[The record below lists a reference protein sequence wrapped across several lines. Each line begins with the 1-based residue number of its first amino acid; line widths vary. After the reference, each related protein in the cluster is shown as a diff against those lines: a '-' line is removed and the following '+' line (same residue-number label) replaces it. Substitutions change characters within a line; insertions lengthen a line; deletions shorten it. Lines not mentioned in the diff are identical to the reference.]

1 MTLLQQTQDNKSWQG
16 NNQRKM
22 TVLLDNKGQ
31 GRVGDALKENI
42 QADAHLSVI
51 SALFSIYGYAALKGQ
66 LSQIDALRLL
76 IPSNDGRPVSSSNN
90 QPLKLAG
97 LTGDESDRRSRNSL
111 NIIQVAR
118 ECADWLEQKADIR
131 EVSLPVFQNLFHIKN
146 TDGSAVAIHGSSPF
160 TSSGLGFTPSRGYEM
175 NTYFTTP
182 AETTNLLT
190 WFDSI
195 WNNPD
200 TTRDIKAFVLTQLED
215 IFATKSPELV
225 YFLTLYNVFRDFLGE
240 LKEDE
245 IIKTRTGIKNTL
257 IWGKLYKFQ
266 RDGVLGAI
274 DKIEKYNG
282 CIIADSVGLGKTFEA
297 LAIIKYY
304 ELRNDR
310 VLVLCPKKIRENWT
324 IFTVNDKRNLFAVD
338 RFNYDVLN
346 HTDMTRVRGHSGEL
360 NLETLNWGNY
370 DLVVIDESHN
380 FRNNPPRKDGM
391 TRYSRLM
398 RDIIKSGVKTK
409 VLMLSATPVN
419 SRMNDLK
426 NQVAFITEGIDD
438 ALYDSGITSIE
449 QTLKKAQTRFNRWLK
464 MPESQRTAESLLET
478 LNFDY
483 FKLLDLL
490 TIARS
495 RKHIEKYYDMA
506 EIGEFPQR
514 AKPVNIKADIDTNG
528 MFPPLIEINRD
539 IRRLN
544 LSAYAPL
551 KYIRPDK
558 LAKYSRKYDMEVA
571 GGSVFKQID
580 REESLIHLMR
590 VNLLKRM
597 ESSINSFAL
606 TLARLLENVQE
617 IINRIDLHEEAETEE
632 LSIEEIE
639 IDDDDFAPYLIGNKI
654 KVLLQDVD
662 RVRWKQELKEDE
674 TLLVKLLRE
683 AREIDASRDE
693 KLRYLR
699 NLIVAKCSSPINTG
713 NKKVLIFT
721 AFADTAYYLYE
732 NLAAWA
738 QDELDIHSALV
749 TGTGSNKTTMPHIRK
764 DLATIITSF
773 SPLSKERA
781 KIDASLT
788 EEIDILI
795 STDCLSEGQN
805 LQDCDYVVNYDIHWN
820 PVRIIQRFGR
830 IDRLGSANEIIQL
843 VNFWPNMELDEYI
856 NLEARVSG
864 RMVLL
869 DISATGEENI
879 IEFANAGKM
888 NDLEYRRRQ
897 LEQLQN
903 EVVDIEDLGGSISI
917 TDLTLNDFRMD
928 LTGYLENHA
937 DKLEQMHLGALA
949 VVRPDDLINDEIR
962 PGVFFC
968 LRSENAKT
976 KIDSTYALAP
986 YYLVYV
992 ADTGE
997 VLLNFPQAKKIL
1009 DLLKKLSL
1017 GRSHPDMEAVKRF
1030 NTITLNATDMNH
1042 YQNLLAKA
1050 VAAIT
1055 GKAEEKG
1062 VESLFHRGGTALS
1075 KESFQGMDDFE
1086 VVSYLIIA
1094 GADKKGYRNARKE

>member
-1 MTLLQQTQDNKSWQG
+1 M
-16 NNQRKM
+16 
-22 TVLLDNKGQ
+22 LLDNKGQ
-31 GRVGDALKENI
+31 GKVGDALAEGI
-42 QADAHLSVI
+42 QASARVSILS
-51 SALFSIYGYAALKGQ
+51 SLFSIYGYSALKKQ
-66 LSQIDALRLL
+66 LERADVLRLL
-76 IPSNDGRPVSSSNN
+76 IPSNDTPIASGNVKSFRV
-90 QPLKLAG
+90 AG
-97 LTGDESDRRSRNSL
+97 LTGSEADRRFRNSL
-111 NIIQVAR
+111 DMVKLAR
-118 ECADWLEQKADIR
+118 DCSRWLQQKAEIR
-131 EVSLPVFQNLFHIKN
+131 TVSLPVLQNLFHIEN
-146 TDGSAVAIHGSSPF
+146 PDGSTIAVHGSSPF
-160 TSSGLGFTPSRGYEM
+160 TSAGLGVVPSDGYEM
-175 NTYFTTP
+175 NTCFTTP
-182 AETTNLLT
+182 AETESLLK
-190 WFDSI
+190 WFDAI
-195 WNNPD
+195 WSNPEATGD
-200 TTRDIKAFVLTQLED
+200 VKSFVLTQLET
-215 IFATKSPELV
+215 IFASKSPELV
-225 YFLTLYNVFRDFLGE
+225 YFLTLYNVFRDYLGE
-240 LKEDE
+240 LEEDK
-245 IIKTRTGIKNTL
+245 IIKTRTGIKDTL
-257 IWGKLYKFQ
+257 VWNKLYRFQ
-266 RDGVLGAI
+266 HDGVLGAI
-274 DKIEKYNG
+274 DKMEKYNG

-310 VLVLCPKKIRENWT
+310 VLVLCPKKIRESWT
-324 IFTVNDKRNLFAVD
+324 LFTVNDKRNLFAAD
-338 RFNYDVLN
+338 RFNFDVLN
-346 HTDMTRVRGHSGEL
+346 HTDLTRERGRSGEI

-398 RDIIKSGVKTK
+398 HNIIKSGVKTK

-438 ALYDSGITSIE
+438 ALYNQGIFSIE
-449 QTLKKAQTRFNRWLK
+449 QTLRQAQTRFNRWLRLDAA
-464 MPESQRTAESLLET
+464 ERTTEGLLET

-495 RKHIEKYYDMA
+495 RKHIAKYYDLD
-506 EIGEFPQR
+506 EIGEFPKR
-514 AKPVNIKADIDTNG
+514 AIPINIKSDIDTKG
-528 MFPPLIEINRD
+528 LFPELREINRD

-544 LSAYAPL
+544 LSSYAPL
-551 KYIRPDK
+551 KYVLPNKREE
-558 LAKYSRKYDMEVA
+558 YSRKYDMAVS

-606 TLARLLENVQE
+606 TLARLLENVRG
-617 IINRIDLHEEAETEE
+617 IINRIDSHEESEIEE

-639 IDDDDFAPYLIGNKI
+639 IDDDDFTPFLIGSKI

-662 RVRWKQELKEDE
+662 RVRWRQELEEDRVI
-674 TLLVKLLRE
+674 LVKLLRE

-693 KLRYLR
+693 KLRRLKE
-699 NLIVAKCSSPINTG
+699 LIVAKCVNPINAG

-721 AFADTAYYLYE
+721 AFADTAKYLYE
-732 NLAAWA
+732 SIAALA
-738 QDELDIHSALV
+738 QDELGVHSALV
-749 TGTGSNKTTMPHIRK
+749 TGAGVNKTTMPKLRK
-764 DLATIITSF
+764 DIATIITSF

-781 KIDASLT
+781 KIDESLT

-820 PVRIIQRFGR
+820 PVRIVQRFGR
-830 IDRLGSANEIIQL
+830 IDRLGSQNQVVQL

-879 IEFANAGKM
+879 IEFSDAGKM

-903 EVVDIEDLGGSISI
+903 EVVDLEDLGGGLSI
-917 TDLTLNDFRMD
+917 TDMTLNDFRMD
-928 LTGYLENHA
+928 LTEYLKEHA
-937 DKLEQMHLGALA
+937 DRLEHMTPGAFA
-949 VVRPDDLINDEIR
+949 VTRVDDLIEEEGLE
-962 PGVFFC
+962 PGVIFC
-968 LRSENAKT
+968 LRSEST
-976 KIDSTYALAP
+976 KLSTDSTYALAP
-986 YYLVYV
+986 HYLVWV
-992 ADTGE
+992 SESGE
-997 VLLNFPQAKKIL
+997 VQMNFTQAKKIL

-1017 GRSHPDMEAVKRF
+1017 GRSQPDEGTVARF
-1030 NTITLNATDMNH
+1030 NFATRDATDMSK
-1042 YQNLLAKA
+1042 YQALLAKA

-1062 VESLFHRGGTALS
+1062 VESLFQRGGTALS

-1086 VVSYLIIA
+1086 VVSYLIILGKA
-1094 GADKKGYRNARKE
+1094 TEA

>member
-1 MTLLQQTQDNKSWQG
+1 MIT
-16 NNQRKM
+16 
-22 TVLLDNKGQ
+22 LLDNKRQ
-31 GRVGDALKENI
+31 GKVGDALADNI
-42 QADAHLSVI
+42 QANARLSI
-51 SALFSIYGYAALKGQ
+51 LSGFFSVYGYSILKKQ
-66 LSQIDALRLL
+66 LERADVLRLL
-76 IPSNDGRPVSSSNN
+76 IPSNDTPVASGNVK
-90 QPLKLAG
+90 PFRVAG
-97 LTGDESDRRSRNSL
+97 LTGSEADRRFRNTL
-111 NIIQVAR
+111 NMTQLAR
-118 ECADWLEQKADIR
+118 ECSQWLQEKSEIR
-131 EVSLPVFQNLFHIKN
+131 AVSLPVLQNLFHIKN
-146 TDGSAVAIHGSSPF
+146 PDGSAIAVHGSSPF
-160 TSSGLGFTPSRGYEM
+160 TSAGLGVVPSDGYEM
-175 NTYFTTP
+175 NTCFTMP
-182 AETTNLLT
+182 AETESLLK
-190 WFDSI
+190 WFDAI
-195 WNNPD
+195 WSNSEATED
-200 TTRDIKAFVLTQLED
+200 VKSFVLTQLET
-215 IFATKSPELV
+215 IFANKSPELV
-225 YFLTLYNVFRDFLGE
+225 YFLTLYNVFREYLGE
-240 LKEDE
+240 LEEDK
-245 IIKTRTGIKNTL
+245 IIKTRTGIKDTL
-257 IWGKLYKFQ
+257 VWSRLYRFQ
-266 RDGVLGAI
+266 HDGVLGAI
-274 DKIEKYNG
+274 DKMEKFNG

-324 IFTVNDKRNLFAVD
+324 LFTVNDRRNLFAAD
-338 RFNYDVLN
+338 RFNFDVLN
-346 HTDMTRVRGHSGEL
+346 HTDLTRERGRSGEI

-398 RDIIKSGVKTK
+398 HNIIKSGVKTK

-438 ALYDSGITSIE
+438 ALYNHGIFSIE
-449 QTLKKAQTRFNRWLK
+449 QTLRQAQTRFNRWLQLDAA
-464 MPESQRTAESLLET
+464 ERTTEGLLEA

-495 RKHIEKYYDMA
+495 RKHIIKYYDLD
-506 EIGEFPQR
+506 EVGEFPER
-514 AKPVNIKADIDTNG
+514 ARPINIQSDIDTKDL
-528 MFPPLIEINRD
+528 FPELREINRD

-544 LSAYAPL
+544 LSSYAPL
-551 KYIRPDK
+551 KYVFPNK
-558 LAKYSRKYDMEVA
+558 LEEYSRKYDMEVS

-606 TLARLLENVQE
+606 TLARLLEKVRDIISRIYSHDESE
-617 IINRIDLHEEAETEE
+617 IEE

-639 IDDDDFAPYLIGNKI
+639 IEDDDFAPYLIGSKV

-662 RVRWKQELKEDE
+662 RVRWRQELEEDE
-674 TLLVKLLRE
+674 VLLVKLLRE

-693 KLRYLR
+693 KLRCLKE
-699 NLIVAKCSSPINTG
+699 LITAKCGNPINHR
-713 NKKVLIFT
+713 NKKILIFT
-721 AFADTAYYLYE
+721 AFADTARYLYE
-732 NLAAWA
+732 SIAAWA
-738 QDELDIHSALV
+738 QDRLGIHSALV
-749 TGTGSNKTTMPHIRK
+749 TGGNSGNKTTMPKLRK
-764 DLATIITSF
+764 DIATIITSF

-781 KIDASLT
+781 KIDESLT

-830 IDRLGSANEIIQL
+830 IDRLGSKNKIIQL

-879 IEFANAGKM
+879 IEFPDAGKM

-903 EVVDIEDLGGSISI
+903 EVVDLEDLGGGISI
-917 TDLTLNDFRMD
+917 TDMTLNDFRMD
-928 LTGYLENHA
+928 LAEYLKEHA
-937 DKLEQMHLGALA
+937 DRLEHMPPGAFA
-949 VVRPDDLINDEIR
+949 VTHIDVLIEEEGLE
-962 PGVFFC
+962 PGVIFC
-968 LRSENAKT
+968 LRNESAKIST
-976 KIDSTYALAP
+976 DSTHALAP
-986 YYLVYV
+986 FYLVWV
-992 ADTGE
+992 SESGE
-997 VLLNFPQAKKIL
+997 VQMNFTQAKKIL

-1017 GRSHPDMEAVKRF
+1017 GRSQPDEGAVARF
-1030 NTITLNATDMNH
+1030 NVATHDATDMSK
-1042 YQNLLAKA
+1042 YQALLAKT

-1062 VESLFHRGGTALS
+1062 VESLFHRGGTVLS

-1086 VVSYLIIA
+1086 VVSYLIIMGDA
-1094 GADKKGYRNARKE
+1094 TEA